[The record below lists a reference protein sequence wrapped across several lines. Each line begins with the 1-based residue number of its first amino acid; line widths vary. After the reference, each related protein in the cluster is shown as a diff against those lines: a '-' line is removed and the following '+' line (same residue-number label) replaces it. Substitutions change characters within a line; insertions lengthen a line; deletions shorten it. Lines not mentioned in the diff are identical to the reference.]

1 MLYSTRDIVLVAGL
15 AVVSGIIFAITSD
28 VLATPVYVIGG
39 HYGIALIYGLWFIG
53 GTLTGYVVRKP
64 GAAFLGETIGAII
77 ELLALSPY
85 SILLY
90 YYGPAQGIMS
100 ELAFYIFRYKKWDYA
115 SMFLAGA
122 LPAITAYP
130 FDVTVSPFYPEAVHY
145 TLITH
150 IELFIGYLLSGAI
163 LGGLL
168 VKFIVDTA
176 VKAGAIKL

>member
-1 MLYSTRDIVLVAGL
+1 MKYSARDIVLVAGL
-15 AVVSGIIFAITSD
+15 SVVSGIIFAITSD

-39 HYGIALIYGLWFIG
+39 HYGIAIIYGLWFIG

-64 GAAFLGETIGAII
+64 WAAFLGESIGAVI

-85 SILLY
+85 SVLLY

-100 ELAFYIFRYKKWDYA
+100 ELAFRIFRYKRWDYA
-115 SMFLAGA
+115 AMFLAGA
-122 LPAITAYP
+122 LPAIAAYP
-130 FDVTVSPFYPEAVHY
+130 FDVIVSPFYPEAVHY
-145 TLITH
+145 NLVTHATL
-150 IELFIGYLLSGAI
+150 FAGYLLSGGI
-163 LGGLL
+163 LGGVL